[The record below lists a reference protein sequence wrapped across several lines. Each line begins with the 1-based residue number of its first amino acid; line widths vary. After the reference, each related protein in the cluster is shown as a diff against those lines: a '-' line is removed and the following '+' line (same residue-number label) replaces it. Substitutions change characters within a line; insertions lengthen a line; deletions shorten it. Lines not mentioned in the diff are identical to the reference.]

1 MFQEPE
7 CVDNLLLYSLDAA
20 SKIFRHEPIL
30 DGLDTHS
37 LEIFSKLGQI
47 SIVWGIER
55 IMLSTSFVCEDI
67 SGCVPYHLA

>member
-1 MFQEPE
+1 MVEQCAVGYMFRKNFSDLDEMCQQPE

-30 DGLDTHS
+30 NGLDTHS

-47 SIVWGIER
+47 GIV
-55 IMLSTSFVCEDI
+55 
-67 SGCVPYHLA
+67 